1 MVSHNVISMDS
12 VQEERQFPYLYQ
24 CASVVVV
31 RQGLQI
37 MRRLNQRESFDSL
50 GGWCRMLI
58 LMAHY

>member
-12 VQEERQFPYLYQ
+12 VQEGRQFPYLDL

-31 RQGLQI
+31 CQGLQT
-37 MRRLNQRESFDSL
+37 MRRLNQGEWFDSL
-50 GGWCRMLI
+50 GGWCKMII